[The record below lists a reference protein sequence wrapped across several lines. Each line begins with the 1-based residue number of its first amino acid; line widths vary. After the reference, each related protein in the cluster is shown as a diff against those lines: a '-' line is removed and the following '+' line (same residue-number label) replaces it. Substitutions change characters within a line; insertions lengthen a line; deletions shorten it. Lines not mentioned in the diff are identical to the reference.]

1 MRSNF
6 EITPFVSC
14 RFLLLL
20 VFTGWLYY
28 PAQAQDSKRYVE
40 LNRLKKELPFL
51 SDSAKVDTMIRITTL
66 YLGAVQVSSDSGI
79 AYSLPAFELATHI
92 GYKRGACRAALY
104 SAHLFLQKSKPEIG
118 MQYFRTS
125 AGIAREEGFAQMEME
140 AIRGIGQALW
150 YQGEFQPAIDTIML
164 AVELYKQRGKEN
176 WMPDAFL
183 TISSVYGDQGNYERA
198 FETAQRAFNLSDQFN
213 NIPNKVLS
221 LLQLGK
227 LYRTIGDYSTALE
240 YYKRADSL
248 NPEAGT
254 WPYRHLAHCMGDLH
268 CDRQEYDSALFY
280 YKRSLA
286 GNPGSLLTKL
296 KMGQYHLLL
305 GNKDSAYGYFDS
317 LYKVSDKGGEGHLRY
332 DAMLGLAKIFL
343 LRKEYAKA
351 LDMANE
357 VLRKAKE
364 KNARLSLRD
373 AAEMLSAI
381 YTELNQPAAALAYF
395 RQYVLMK
402 DSINND
408 QLKGRLFE
416 FRRIKDDEQKA
427 AQIALLKKQQQIN
440 AQNLRESRVFRNLL
454 IGGIIFLVVLGSI
467 IFWNISLKRKNEKLR
482 NESSRIEWQRAAT
495 ELEMQALR
503 AQMNPHF
510 IFNCLSSINRFILK
524 NESDQASDYLTR
536 FSRLIRL
543 VLINSKKSLITL
555 EEEVETLR
563 LYIGMEQLRFK
574 NQFDYTISFTND
586 INPANILIPPLLLQ
600 AFCENSIWHGLMH
613 KEGPGRLSVSFL
625 KQQGFLRCIIA
636 DNGVGRAKAAEI
648 KNRSGEEH
656 KSLGIRI
663 TAERLALFNEDSGV
677 QTSWR
682 MEDILDEKGNIA
694 GTKVIL
700 DIHCREFNETIEVRS

>member
-1 MRSNF
+1 M
-6 EITPFVSC
+6 
-14 RFLLLL
+14 
-20 VFTGWLYY
+20 GWFYY
-28 PAQAQDSKRYVE
+28 SVPAQDSTEYFE

-51 SDSAKVDTMIRITTL
+51 KDSAKVDTLIRIMSL
-66 YLGAVQVSSDSGI
+66 YMTAVQVSSDSGI
-79 AYSLPAFELATHI
+79 AYSLPAFELATRI
-92 GYKRGACRAALY
+92 GYKRGACRAALN
-104 SAHLFLQKSKPEIG
+104 SATLFLQKSKPEIG
-118 MQYFRTS
+118 MQYYRT
-125 AGIAREEGFAQMEME
+125 GERIAREEGFPVMEME

-164 AVELYKQRGKEN
+164 AVDIYKQRGKESR
-176 WMPDAFL
+176 MPDAFL
-183 TISSVYGDQGNYERA
+183 TISSIYGDQGNYEKA

-213 NIPNKVLS
+213 NISNKILS

-227 LYRTIGDYSTALE
+227 LYRAIGDYSTALE

-254 WPYRHLAHCMGDLH
+254 WPYRHLAHCMGDLQ
-268 CDRQEYDSALFY
+268 CDRQQYDSALFY
-280 YKRSLA
+280 YKRSFA
-286 GNPGSLLTKL
+286 GNPGSLLSKL

-305 GNKDSAYGYFDS
+305 GNNDSAYVYFDT
-317 LYKVSDKGGEGHLRY
+317 LYKLSDSGGEGHIRY
-332 DAMLGLAKIFL
+332 DAMLGLAKIYL
-343 LRKEYAKA
+343 IRKEYTKA
-351 LDMANE
+351 LDMAND
-357 VLRKAKE
+357 VLRRAKE
-364 KNARLSLRD
+364 KNGRLNLRD
-373 AAEMLSAI
+373 AAGMLSAI
-381 YTELNQPAAALAYF
+381 YTEINQPAAALASF
-395 RQYVLMK
+395 KQYVLMK
-402 DSINND
+402 DSINSD

-416 FRRIKDDEQKA
+416 FRRIKEDDQKA
-427 AQIALLKKQQQIN
+427 TQIALLKKQQQIN

-454 IGGIIFLVVLGSI
+454 IGGIIFLVALGSI

-524 NESDQASDYLTR
+524 NEPDQASGYLTR
-536 FSRLIRL
+536 FSRLIRM

-574 NQFDYTISFTND
+574 NQFDYTISFTNY

-613 KEGPGRLSVSFL
+613 KEGPGKLSVSFL
-625 KQQGFLRCIIA
+625 KQPGFLQCIIA

-648 KNRSGEEH
+648 RNRSGDEH
-656 KSLGIRI
+656 KSLGVKI

-677 QTSWR
+677 QTSLR
-682 MEDILDEKGNIA
+682 MEDLMDEEGNIA

-700 DIHCREFNETIEVRS
+700 DIHCKEFNEIVEARS

>member
-1 MRSNF
+1 M
-6 EITPFVSC
+6 
-14 RFLLLL
+14 
-20 VFTGWLYY
+20 GWARYSV
-28 PAQAQDSKRYVE
+28 QAQDSPKFSGE
-40 LNRLKKELPFL
+40 LNRLKKKLPFL
-51 SDSAKVDTMIRITTL
+51 KDSTKVDTLARITSLYMNATL
-66 YLGAVQVSSDSGI
+66 ISSDSGI
-79 AYSLPAFELATHI
+79 AYSVPAFELATRI
-92 GYKRGACRAALY
+92 GYKRGACRAALRT
-104 SAHLFLQKSKPEIG
+104 ADLFLQKSKPDVG
-118 MQYFRTS
+118 MQYYRT
-125 AGIAREEGFAQMEME
+125 ALRIAQEEGFPRLEME

-164 AVELYKQRGKEN
+164 VVELCKQRGMED

-183 TISSVYGDQGNYERA
+183 TISSVYGDQGNYERG
-198 FETAQRAFNLSDQFN
+198 FETAQRAFTLSEQFN
-213 NIPNKVLS
+213 NTSNKILS

-248 NPEAGT
+248 NPKAGS

-268 CDRQEYDSALFY
+268 CDRQQYDSALFY
-280 YKRSLA
+280 YKRSFA
-286 GNPGSLLTKL
+286 GNPGSLLSKL

-305 GNKDSAYGYFDS
+305 GNRDSAYGYFDS
-317 LYKVSDKGGEGHLRY
+317 LYKLSDRGGEGHIRY
-332 DAMLGLAKIFL
+332 DAMLGLAKIYLF
-343 LRKEYAKA
+343 RKEYSRA
-351 LDMANE
+351 LNLASE
-357 VLRKAKE
+357 VLEKARE
-364 KNARLSLRD
+364 KNARLNIRD
-373 AAEMLSAI
+373 AAEMLSTI
-381 YTELNQPAAALAYF
+381 YTGINQPAAALAYF

-402 DSINND
+402 DSVNND

-454 IGGIIFLVVLGSI
+454 IGGLIFLVALGSI

-524 NESDQASDYLTR
+524 NEPDQASDYLTR

-563 LYIGMEQLRFK
+563 LYIGMEQLRFR

-586 INPANILIPPLLLQ
+586 INPANIQIPPLLLQ

-613 KEGPGRLSVSFL
+613 KEGPGRLSISFL
-625 KQQGFLRCIIA
+625 KQQGSLRCIIA

-648 KNRSGEEH
+648 KNRSGDEH
-656 KSLGIRI
+656 KSLGVKI

-700 DIHCREFNETIEVRS
+700 DIHCREFNETIEARS